1 MMSILV
7 IHGILVEGLQR
18 KLVKI
23 QQKTTLI
30 GEPGL
35 TGEKVDTQIK
45 IKDKWVHKASVIK

>member
-7 IHGILVEGLQR
+7 IHGILVECLQR